1 MKKIAFITMAAA
13 FLLTSCGHMKKDHC
27 SKKQSCC
34 KESCSKDKKDCGE
47 SCDKKQDQ
55 KKS

>member
-1 MKKIAFITMAAA
+1 MKKIALITMAAA
-13 FLLTSCGHMKKDHC
+13 LFLTSCGHMKKDHC
-27 SKKQSCC
+27 SKKQACC
-34 KESCSKDKKDCGE
+34 KESCSKEKKDCGE